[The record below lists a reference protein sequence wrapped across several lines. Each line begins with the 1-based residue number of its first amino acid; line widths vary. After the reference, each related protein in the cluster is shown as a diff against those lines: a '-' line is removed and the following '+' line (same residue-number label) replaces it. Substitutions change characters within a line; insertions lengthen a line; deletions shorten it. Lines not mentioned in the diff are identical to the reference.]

1 MNNEDFRRS
10 TRDNMNEDLLRSI
23 TEGISIALASIYA
36 ANNVSAGN
44 AANNVKRE
52 DKNMSGR
59 SITLGTWNGNPIE
72 WLVLKEEGL
81 ATLVISKDTIGKYY
95 FDGNSSNNSWAHSW
109 LRTFLNN
116 DFYEKA
122 FTAEEKKKIAMY
134 AARLVVPND
143 FIYIDAGTTTEYL
156 IDYLEE
162 KNATYVTNAVTH
174 ARKLAIA
181 GFKVILIG
189 GELKGLTEAVVG
201 NQAIITID
209 RMNFNKGFFG
219 TNGIT
224 EKSGFTTPDI
234 NEALVKETAF
244 NHCHFKYILAD
255 SSKFGETSAVTFG
268 NIGEATILTDKKIG
282 SFAKL
287 PNIITV

>member
-1 MNNEDFRRS
+1 MLTEQRHEIILN
-10 TRDNMNEDLLRSI
+10 LLSEKGSI
-23 TEGISIALASIYA
+23 TVTELKDILNTSESTIRRDLNTLDEQGRLTKVFGGAVEKI
-36 ANNVSAGN
+36 NGVSTTELS
-44 AANNVKRE
+44 V
-52 DKNMSGR
+52 SQ
-59 SITLGTWNGNPIE
+59 
-72 WLVLKEEGL
+72 
-81 ATLVISKDTIGKYY
+81 
-95 FDGNSSNNSWAHSW
+95 
-109 LRTFLNN
+109 
-116 DFYEKA
+116 KA
-122 FTAEEKKKIAMY
+122 DVNTEEKKKIAMY

-162 KNATYVTNAVTH
+162 KTATYVTNAVTH

-189 GELKGLTEAVVG
+189 GEL

-244 NHCHFKYILAD
+244 AHCHFKYILTD

-268 NIGEATILTDKKIG
+268 SINEATIITDKKIG

>member
-1 MNNEDFRRS
+1 MLTEQRH
-10 TRDNMNEDLLRSI
+10 EKGSI
-23 TEGISIALASIYA
+23 TVTELKDILNTSESTIRRDLNTLDEQGRLTKVFGGAVEKI
-36 ANNVSAGN
+36 NGVSTTELS
-44 AANNVKRE
+44 V
-52 DKNMSGR
+52 SQ
-59 SITLGTWNGNPIE
+59 
-72 WLVLKEEGL
+72 
-81 ATLVISKDTIGKYY
+81 
-95 FDGNSSNNSWAHSW
+95 
-109 LRTFLNN
+109 
-116 DFYEKA
+116 KA
-122 FTAEEKKKIAMY
+122 DVNTEEKKKIAMY

-234 NEALVKETAF
+234 KETAF

>member
-1 MNNEDFRRS
+1 MLTEQRHEIILN
-10 TRDNMNEDLLRSI
+10 LLSEKGSI
-23 TEGISIALASIYA
+23 TVTELKEVLNTSESTIRRDLNTLDEQGRLTKVFGGAVEKNNGISTTELS
-36 ANNVSAGN
+36 VSQ
-44 AANNVKRE
+44 
-52 DKNMSGR
+52 
-59 SITLGTWNGNPIE
+59 
-72 WLVLKEEGL
+72 
-81 ATLVISKDTIGKYY
+81 
-95 FDGNSSNNSWAHSW
+95 
-109 LRTFLNN
+109 
-116 DFYEKA
+116 KA
-122 FTAEEKKKIAMY
+122 VFNTEEKKKIAMY
-134 AARLVVPND
+134 AARLVAPND
-143 FIYIDAGTTTEYL
+143 FVYIDAGTTTEYL

-162 KNATYVTNAVTH
+162 KNATYITNAVTH

-189 GELKGLTEAVVG
+189 GELKGITEVVVG
-201 NQAIITID
+201 NQAILTID
-209 RMNFNKGFFG
+209 RMNFNKG

-244 NHCHFKYILAD
+244 AHCHFKYILAD

-268 NIGEATILTDKKIG
+268 NIKDATIITDKKNG